1 MENKKKVGR
10 PVKYVYLDKYERT
23 TKQLEE
29 RIDALGRLHEFLLKQ
44 QTKTQKIQLAI
55 VAILCVSFLA
65 SLIF

>member
-1 MENKKKVGR
+1 MEKKKKVGR

-29 RIDALGRLHEFLLKQ
+29 RIDALHESLTKQ

-55 VAILCVSFLA
+55 VAILCVSILT
-65 SLIF
+65 SLLF

>member
-29 RIDALGRLHEFLLKQ
+29 RIDALHESLIKQ

-55 VAILCVSFLA
+55 VAILCVSFLV
-65 SLIF
+65 SMIF